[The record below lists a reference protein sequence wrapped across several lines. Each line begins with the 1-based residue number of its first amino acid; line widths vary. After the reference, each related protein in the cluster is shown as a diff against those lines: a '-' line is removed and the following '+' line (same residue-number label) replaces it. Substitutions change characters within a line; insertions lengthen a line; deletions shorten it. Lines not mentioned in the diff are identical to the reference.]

1 MTVQEIIETAMRHN
15 NDLANGATM
24 SAQDARIGLTAFT
37 SMLMALPAIAR
48 RLERVRIDEAHTAEE
63 NTRIFNTTAGN
74 LTITLP
80 EEIEDADD
88 PEADD
93 EDNRPPRNGS
103 LVGISGAAGQ
113 YGMYVYVEML
123 GAWKRLDSLALTDD
137 NPLGPEHDE
146 GLAYMLA
153 VRLTIPPNSPP
164 PIVLEGA
171 AAGRRLIR
179 QRFRQPYSPT
189 VSLALLQTSA
199 WREHGVGST
208 SN

>member
-15 NDLANGATM
+15 NDLPNGATM
-24 SAQDARIGLTAFT
+24 NAQDAQVGLTAFT

-63 NTRIFNTTAGN
+63 NTRIFNTTGGN

-88 PEADD
+88 PEAGDD
-93 EDNRPPRNGS
+93 DNRPPKNGA

-123 GAWKRLDSLALTDD
+123 GAWKRVDTLALTDE

-146 GLAYMLA
+146 GLGYMLA
-153 VRLTIPPNSPP
+153 VRLTIPPNQPTP
-164 PIVLEGA
+164 LVLAGA
-171 AAGRRLIR
+171 EAGRRLIR
-179 QRFRQPYSPT
+179 QRFRQTFTPEIDPT
-189 VSLALLQTSA
+189 LLRTSA
-199 WREHGVGST
+199 WRLRSGSLA
-208 SN
+208 